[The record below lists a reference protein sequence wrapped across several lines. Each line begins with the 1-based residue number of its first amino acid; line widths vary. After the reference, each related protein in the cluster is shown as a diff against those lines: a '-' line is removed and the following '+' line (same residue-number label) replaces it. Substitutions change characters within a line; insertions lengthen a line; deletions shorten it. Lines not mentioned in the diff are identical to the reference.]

1 MIPLRASA
9 GAGFGAQVR
18 ALATTRVVLARGLP
32 RNSAMRM
39 RERALSR
46 EIADLEQQVSRAQK
60 KEEVARATRDLPPLD
75 DATLEAIYKD
85 LIAPP
90 PEEPRVALAPPPQRV
105 VAQLAARLGPQKG
118 SEVLAGGD
126 DEARHMRREHILA
139 SISGSDALSLPDPH
153 EWAALAAE
161 SAADGDIV
169 DLQRVLS
176 SMTDCGISPTLDVY
190 ARAMDACAARGAL
203 EPCLALADAL
213 TKSGLEADDRVKHA
227 LVKVHAS
234 NGLLFSAI
242 QQLAHWEAS
251 VPAPQQSYAVAID
264 SILRHPVR
272 SIHPVAWSLFQRMRF
287 AAHPVPDPHTY
298 ALMMRAC
305 AAAVPQP
312 SDVDRPGRKPA
323 PIADAER
330 ALDMFREM
338 TEYHGIEP
346 TKEVYDSIILT
357 CARRR
362 EHYGD
367 ARRIMRLFLENES
380 ASMQADV
387 YTFNALL
394 QGVARAGD
402 ITIARWALA
411 EMLRSSLGGARGP
424 NEETM
429 TNIFWTYAVFDPP
442 QTVKT
447 YTKSKKEQQAA
458 TAAAAAAA
466 ATAPPAEGLPAEM
479 PSADPVMSEQGL
491 VTPPTFTDT
500 VPRTS
505 EEVLYEARAL
515 MARILADQQSAP
527 DESEMP
533 AALQRPL
540 AGVKPTARLLNAY
553 LSVLTH
559 HLPVAQRL
567 AHVIHDVKDDD
578 GVFALAGVE
587 PNGHTIAF
595 VLEVASGHP
604 DRLLADRIAHDM
616 WSRWESLE
624 EVQDAKTI
632 SRVWALMIRNYAKS
646 FNTEAG
652 VAHLRKFFAK
662 YPPRPRR
669 APHETTAPA
678 VVRRPRIDLAP
689 AAPPSTILD
698 ALYRLPR
705 VPQSAKAASTDQY
718 PRLGFRDLELL
729 HHRCVAL
736 RDVRALNLISLVD
749 REYRM

>member
-234 NGLLFSAI
+234 NGLLFPAI

-466 ATAPPAEGLPAEM
+466 SAAPPAEGLPAET
-479 PSADPVMSEQGL
+479 PSADPAMSEQGL

-540 AGVKPTARLLNAY
+540 AGVKPSARLLNAY

>member
-90 PEEPRVALAPPPQRV
+90 PAEPRVALAPPPQRV

-126 DEARHMRREHILA
+126 DDARHTRREHILA
-139 SISGSDALSLPDPH
+139 SISGSDALSLPDSH

-169 DLQRVLS
+169 HLQRVLS

-213 TKSGLEADDRVKHA
+213 TKSGLKADDRVKHA

-234 NGLLFSAI
+234 NGLLFPAI

-272 SIHPVAWSLFQRMRF
+272 SVHPVAWSLFQRMRF

-312 SDVDRPGRKPA
+312 TDVDRPGRKPA

-338 TEYHGIEP
+338 TEYHGMEP

-402 ITIARWALA
+402 ITVARWALA
-411 EMLRSSLGGARGP
+411 EMLRSSLSGARGP

-442 QTVKT
+442 RTVRA
-447 YTKSKKEQQAA
+447 YTKSKKEKQA
-458 TAAAAAAA
+458 TA
-466 ATAPPAEGLPAEM
+466 TPPAEGLPAEA
-479 PSADPVMSEQGL
+479 PSADPAMSEQGL

-515 MARILADQQSAP
+515 MARILADQQSTP
-527 DESEMP
+527 DESEIP
-533 AALQRPL
+533 TALQRPL

-604 DRLLADRIAHDM
+604 DRLLADRIAHDI

-652 VAHLRKFFAK
+652 AAHLRRFFAK
-662 YPPRPRR
+662 YPPRTRR
-669 APHETTAPA
+669 APHETAPA
-678 VVRRPRIDLAP
+678 AVRRPRIDLAP
-689 AAPPSTILD
+689 AAPPSAILD

-705 VPQSAKAASTDQY
+705 VPQTAKAESTDQY